1 MNQTIKELD
10 SVRSNLQGTYLIPED
25 DKREI
30 LRLRQVVQKNGVLN
44 FNNLPIVK
52 GEEVEML
59 LLFGT
64 KPQPT
69 KKKRL
74 TVRDLL
80 DSDLVGM
87 WEDRTDITDS
97 SVYARQLR
105 EQAQTRNHDYP
116 RQ

>member
-1 MNQTIKELD
+1 MNQAVKELENV
-10 SVRSNLQGTYLIPED
+10 SSNLQENYFISQD
-25 DKREI
+25 DQMQAM
-30 LRLRQVVQKNGVLN
+30 RLRQVVQKNGVIH
-44 FNNLPIVK
+44 FDNLPIIK
-52 GEEVEML
+52 GEQVEML
-59 LLFGT
+59 LLFGM
-64 KPQPT
+64 KPQRS